1 MNRFLDISTCGVILR
16 LSFQTI
22 VFISFQL
29 NILVLSNFYLFSFS
43 SFSVGSVVQM
53 RNLRITVLASV
64 MACAAFTSIET
75 VNTGQLKNF
84 LVPWI
89 LPFSVEAWMD
99 KFSVNIYKKN

>member
-1 MNRFLDISTCGVILR
+1 MPDFKRMSLFLEIFTCGVILR

-29 NILVLSNFYLFSFS
+29 NILVLSNFFLFSFS

-53 RNLRITVLASV
+53 RNLRITELASV
-64 MACAAFTSIET
+64 MASAALTSIET

-89 LPFSVEAWMD
+89 LPISVDA
-99 KFSVNIYKKN
+99 KNG